1 MGKVTIQEIASKLIA
16 QNGLSKKEAT
26 LFINMM
32 FDTIREALE
41 RDKMVKVK
49 GLGTFKIIDVESRE
63 SVNVNTGERVLIEGH
78 NKITFTPDALMK
90 ELVNKPFSQ
99 FETVVLNEGV
109 DFKDNKEEEVAEEA
123 PVIEE
128 GESEIDEIPLV
139 DFVSG
144 DVSDKIQEEISDED
158 IPEWV
163 IEPMAAPVTSQP
175 IDLGTPAEPE
185 MPAEP
190 ETPAEPE
197 MPVEPEAA
205 TEPEMPSVAEK
216 DEVPVEKTAEETV
229 VETTEES
236 SESTSEEPAEESV
249 DESSVEDEYVEEE
262 EEEGTIGGG
271 MKWTMVLLACLISLL
286 VGYLLGN
293 YFPWNRQAE
302 PTEVP
307 ALKTEKVKEATPD
320 NKADA
325 KPVAEPAKQPE
336 EKIEA
341 PAEQTVPSEEKADKP
356 VAAPVEQSK
365 PEAKPE
371 VQKPVEAPKP
381 PVAQKPA
388 EAPKQQPVATAPAE
402 VKLDKYE
409 AMDSRVRTGAYRI
422 VGLDHKEK
430 VKEGDNIQRI
440 TKRTLGPGME
450 CYIEVYNG
458 LNATSQL
465 KTGQEVKIPKVER
478 KKKKTAQN

>member
-1 MGKVTIQEIASKLIA
+1 MGKVTIQEIASKLIV

-26 LFINMM
+26 LFVNMM
-32 FDTIREALE
+32 FDLIREALE
-41 RDKMVKVK
+41 REKMVKVK

-99 FETVVLNEGV
+99 FETVALNDGV
-109 DFKDNKEEEVAEEA
+109 DFKEPDKEETAEET

-128 GESEIDEIPLV
+128 SESEIDEIPLV
-139 DFVSG
+139 DFASG
-144 DVSDKIQEEISDED
+144 EVSDKTQEEISDED

-185 MPAEP
+185 TLVEPEMPAEVETPAESEAPVEP
-190 ETPAEPE
+190 ETPSDAEE
-197 MPVEPEAA
+197 SEAPVEE
-205 TEPEMPSVAEK
+205 TTKVPS
-216 DEVPVEKTAEETV
+216 EET
-229 VETTEES
+229 T
-236 SESTSEEPAEESV
+236 ESTSEEPAEEPV

-307 ALKTEKVKEATPD
+307 ALKTEKVKEATPV
-320 NKADA
+320 KKSDA

-336 EKIEA
+336 EKVEA
-341 PAEQTVPSEEKADKP
+341 PAEKAAPSEEKADKP

-365 PEAKPE
+365 PEDKPE
-371 VQKPVEAPKP
+371 VQKPVEALKP

-409 AMDSRVRTGAYRI
+409 KMDNRVRTGAYRI
-422 VGLDHKEK
+422 IGLDHKEK
-430 VKEGDNIQRI
+430 VKEGDNLLRI

-458 LNATSQL
+458 LNATSEL
-465 KTGQEVKIPKVER
+465 KAGQEIKIPKVER
-478 KKKKTAQN
+478 KKKKAPQN

>member
-32 FDTIREALE
+32 FETIREALE

-185 MPAEP
+185 TPVEPEMPAEP
-190 ETPAEPE
+190 ETPAESEAPA
-197 MPVEPEAA
+197 EPE
-205 TEPEMPSVAEK
+205 TPSVAEES
-216 DEVPVEKTAEETV
+216 EVPVE
-229 VETTEES
+229 ETTEEPS
-236 SESTSEEPAEESV
+236 EEPSESSSEEPAEEPV

-262 EEEGTIGGG
+262 EEESVAGG
-271 MKWTMVLLACLISLL
+271 MKWPMVLLACLISLL

-307 ALKTEKVKEATPD
+307 ALKTEKVKEPTPVKNSD
-320 NKADA
+320 S

-336 EKIEA
+336 EKVEA
-341 PAEQTVPSEEKADKP
+341 PAEKSVPSEEKAEKP

-381 PVAQKPA
+381 PVAQKPS

-430 VKEGDNIQRI
+430 VKEGDNLQRI

-465 KTGQEVKIPKVER
+465 KTGQEIKIPKVER

>member
-32 FDTIREALE
+32 FETIREALE

-185 MPAEP
+185 TPVEP
-190 ETPAEPE
+190 EMPAEPE
-197 MPVEPEAA
+197 MPVEPEVA
-205 TEPEMPSVAEK
+205 TEPEIPSDAE
-216 DEVPVEKTAEETV
+216 ENELPVEKTTEEMVEETV
-229 VETTEES
+229 EET

-302 PTEVP
+302 PTEAP
-307 ALKTEKVKEATPD
+307 APKIEKVKEATPV
-320 NKADA
+320 KKSDA

-336 EKIEA
+336 AKVEA
-341 PAEQTVPSEEKADKP
+341 PAEKAVPSEEKADKP

-365 PEAKPE
+365 PEAKSE

-381 PVAQKPA
+381 PVAQKPS
-388 EAPKQQPVATAPAE
+388 EAPKQQPVATVPAE

-409 AMDSRVRTGAYRI
+409 AMDARVRTGAYRI

-430 VKEGDNIQRI
+430 VKEGDNILRI

-465 KTGQEVKIPKVER
+465 KTGQEIKIPKVER

>member
-185 MPAEP
+185 MP
-190 ETPAEPE
+190 
-197 MPVEPEAA
+197 VEPEVA
-205 TEPEMPSVAEK
+205 TEPEIPSDAE
-216 DEVPVEKTAEETV
+216 ENELQVEKTTEEMVEETV
-229 VETTEES
+229 EET

-249 DESSVEDEYVEEE
+249 DESSVEEEYVEEE

-341 PAEQTVPSEEKADKP
+341 PAEQTVPSEETADKP

-430 VKEGDNIQRI
+430 VKEGDNLLRI

-465 KTGQEVKIPKVER
+465 KTGQEIKIPKVER

>member
-32 FDTIREALE
+32 FETIREALE

-185 MPAEP
+185 TPVEPEMPAEP
-190 ETPAEPE
+190 ETPAESEAPA
-197 MPVEPEAA
+197 EPE
-205 TEPEMPSVAEK
+205 TPSVAEES
-216 DEVPVEKTAEETV
+216 EVPVE
-229 VETTEES
+229 ETTEEPS
-236 SESTSEEPAEESV
+236 EEPSESSSEEPAEEPV

-262 EEEGTIGGG
+262 EEESVAGG
-271 MKWTMVLLACLISLL
+271 MKWPMVLLACLISLL

-307 ALKTEKVKEATPD
+307 ALKTEKVKEPTPVKNSD
-320 NKADA
+320 S

-336 EKIEA
+336 EKVEA
-341 PAEQTVPSEEKADKP
+341 PAEKSVPSEEKAEKP

-381 PVAQKPA
+381 PVAQKPS

-430 VKEGDNIQRI
+430 VKEGDNLLRI

-465 KTGQEVKIPKVER
+465 KTGQEIKIPKVER

>member
-32 FDTIREALE
+32 FETIREALE

-185 MPAEP
+185 TPVEPEMPAEVETPAESEAPVEP
-190 ETPAEPE
+190 ETPSDAEE
-197 MPVEPEAA
+197 SEAPVEE
-205 TEPEMPSVAEK
+205 TTKVPS
-216 DEVPVEKTAEETV
+216 EET
-229 VETTEES
+229 T
-236 SESTSEEPAEESV
+236 ESTSEEPAEEPV

-262 EEEGTIGGG
+262 EEADTVAGG
-271 MKWTMVLLACLISLL
+271 MKRPKVLLACLISLL

-293 YFPWNRQAE
+293 YLPLIRQTE

-307 ALKTEKVKEATPD
+307 ALKTEEVKKVPVQ
-320 NKADA
+320 KADA
-325 KPVAEPAKQPE
+325 KPVAEPADQPKE
-336 EKIEA
+336 MVEA
-341 PAEQTVPSEEKADKP
+341 PTEKAAPSEENTDKP
-356 VAAPVEQSK
+356 EAAPVEQPK
-365 PEAKPE
+365 PEA
-371 VQKPVEAPKP
+371 PKL
-381 PVAQKPA
+381 A
-388 EAPKQQPVATAPAE
+388 EAPKQQPAASAPVE

-409 AMDSRVRTGAYRI
+409 AMDARVRTGAYRI

-430 VKEGDNIQRI
+430 VKEGDNILRI

-465 KTGQEVKIPKVER
+465 KTGQEIKIPKVER